1 MDGQEREAPQFPVLM
16 VGALVLVLGVAAY
29 LTLVLTGHAEE
40 TDKLLGFLSPVVAAI
55 FIVGYQQRAH
65 AVTEQRLTEQDQKL
79 QTITEQTNGVLNRK
93 IYDNTV
99 RAFTESEDIAQAIR
113 QNTRAELSSML
124 AAHLDGGERNG
135 AVD

>member
-16 VGALVLVLGVAAY
+16 VGALVLTLGVAAY

-65 AVTEQRLTEQDQKL
+65 AVTEQRLSAQDQKL
-79 QTITEQTNGVLNRK
+79 QVITEQTNGVLNKK
-93 IYDNTV
+93 IEDNTV
-99 RAFTESEDIAQAIR
+99 KAFTERPEIADAIR
-113 QNTRAELSSML
+113 DNTRTALADML
-124 AAHLDGGERNG
+124 KDHL
-135 AVD
+135 